1 MVALVVLP
9 GMDGTAMPRADF
21 AAALGPGIEPH
32 VVSYPADPALGYGEL
47 EALVRASLPA
57 DRPYMLLGESFSG
70 PIAISI
76 AASRPPNL
84 VGLVLCV
91 TFARNPLPI
100 VGSMPWLLPLIPFGL
115 APMRVISALL
125 LGRFATKPLI
135 NALRVTFDEVSTQTF
150 KARLGAVARADMR
163 PALTNVHVP
172 VLYLRATEDRLVPRH
187 CANDIARLATQTRI
201 VDLDGPHTLLQ
212 VAPAAAA
219 AAVKA
224 FIATLPASAA
234 QR

>member
-21 AAALGPGIEPH
+21 AAALGPGIEPR
-32 VVSYPADPALGYGEL
+32 VISYPPDPALGYGEL

-57 DRPYMLLGESFSG
+57 DRPYILLGESFSG

-91 TFARNPLPI
+91 TFARNPLPV
-100 VGSMPWLLPLIPFGL
+100 VGSMPWLLPLTPFGL

-125 LGRFATKPLI
+125 LGRFATTPLI
-135 NALRVTFDEVSTQTF
+135 KALRVTFDEVSTQTF

-187 CANDIARLATQTRI
+187 CADGIARLATQTRI
-201 VDLDGPHTLLQ
+201 VDIEAPHTLLQ

-224 FIATLPASAA
+224 FVATLPATAA